1 MARVLL
7 FGALADAAGW
17 REQTIEGDTIEALR
31 LHLSEDERLAERLA
45 RPGLMTV
52 LNQVVVRGD
61 HPVGQDDE
69 VAFAPPVSGG

>member
-17 REQTIEGDTIEALR
+17 RERDIEGDTIEALR
-31 LHLSEDERLAERLA
+31 LNLSADERLAERLA

>member
-1 MARVLL
+1 VARVLL

-17 REQTIEGDTIEALR
+17 RERDIEGDTIEALR
-31 LHLSEDERLAERLA
+31 LHLSMDERLAERLS

-61 HPVGQDDE
+61 HPVGKDDE

>member
-17 REQTIEGDTIEALR
+17 RERDIEGDTIEALR
-31 LHLSEDERLAERLA
+31 LSLSGDERLAKRLA

>member
-17 REQTIEGDTIEALR
+17 RERDIEGDTIEALR
-31 LHLSEDERLAERLA
+31 QHLAGDERLAERLS

-61 HPVGQDDE
+61 HPVGKDDE

>member
-17 REQTIEGDTIEALR
+17 RERDIEGDTIEALR
-31 LHLSEDERLAERLA
+31 LSLSGDERLAERLA